1 VELMDAAG
9 RVLARARLPE
19 GVAGMAQLHAMIAG
33 LSFPPDR
40 GGIGYKE

>member
-1 VELMDAAG
+1 MVHESKWEAPLEVRLMPEACYPGQCA
-9 RVLARARLPE
+9 LAR
-19 GVAGMAQLHAMIAG
+19 